1 MCVVSLSARKVL
13 LLPIRSVILESV
25 HLCVMLVT
33 DLLNGGIILSNIFP
47 LAVCNFCSAVVY
59 VNDDE
64 FFGTVPKIN

>member
-1 MCVVSLSARKVL
+1 
-13 LLPIRSVILESV
+13 
-25 HLCVMLVT
+25 MLVT